1 MRRLHLTFGLL
12 GVLLFLLTGQFMR
25 HHTPPMRAVSPD
37 VHMMHVSRHIY
48 LLGAAL
54 VNLALGLY
62 VSPLTLLRTRTAQQ
76 IGSVL
81 VLISPILLTIAFF
94 QEPAH
99 GLAGRSWRSSYALYA
114 LLAGSLLHVLS
125 VFAEQAKEGLSS
137 GGFDSSRG
145 RP

>member
-1 MRRLHLTFGLL
+1 VLESAHAIRDAPPTPHVRLAW
-12 GVLLFLLTGQFMR
+12 R
-25 HHTPPMRAVSPD
+25 AAVSAD
-37 VHMMHVSRHIY
+37 Y

-81 VLISPILLTIAFF
+81 LLISPILLTIAFF
-94 QEPAH
+94 QEPEH

-125 VFAEQAKEGLSS
+125 VFAEQAKKGLSS
-137 GGFDSSRG
+137 GGFDSSG
-145 RP
+145 ERP

>member
-12 GVLLFLLTGQFMR
+12 GVLVFVLTGQFMR
-25 HHTPPMRAVSPD
+25 HHTPPMRALSPD
-37 VHMMHVSRHIY
+37 VHLMYVSRHIY

-62 VSPLTLLRTRTAQQ
+62 VLPQPLPRARTAQQ

-81 VLISPILLTIAFF
+81 LLISPILLTIAFF

-99 GLAGRSWRSSYALYA
+99 GLAGRSWRSTYA
-114 LLAGSLLHVLS
+114 LLALFAGSLLHVLG
-125 VFAEQAKEGLSS
+125 VFAEAAKRAEK
-137 GGFDSSRG
+137 R
-145 RP
+145 RI